1 MSKKGKRNRST
12 PTKNNTGS
20 PSTSPA
26 QKAPRV
32 EEPMATT
39 SSGDQPDLAAIMAE
53 VKRLQDQVK
62 SMDGTV
68 TQLRGEVA
76 DLKQAKETLETEVA
90 AFKEENEKLEAENEK
105 LRQAANRNRL
115 VIKGVPAD
123 ISNEAVKAKVLE
135 VTEGLPQHSVL
146 DIYQSGPCRIVVLD
160 TLISAIRVLK
170 AQSRLWRDT
179 QWRMD
184 RSLTK
189 KQREARGAQTERF
202 KALRQAGAFPRFHG
216 TTLMVRMTSGVKPEA
231 EWDPALKLP
240 PRPAAPAG
248 QQQGQ
253 QRQQDF
259 AGAVRGGNRNG
270 GGTSGTGHGQR
281 RT

>member
-1 MSKKGKRNRST
+1 
-12 PTKNNTGS
+12 
-20 PSTSPA
+20 
-26 QKAPRV
+26 
-32 EEPMATT
+32 MATT

-62 SMDGTV
+62 NMDGTV

-90 AFKEENEKLEAENEK
+90 AFKAETEKLEAENEK

-135 VTEGLPQHSVL
+135 VTEGLPQHSVP

-160 TLISAIRVLK
+160 TLINAIRVLK

-189 KQREARGAQTERF
+189 KQRETRGAQTERF

-231 EWDPALKLP
+231 EWDPALRLP